1 MELIP
6 TSLSAR
12 LHPFFSLLDE
22 IGVHY
27 WGDLAPAGIPWTALE
42 KADVRY
48 SLPAAYTLLERYETR
63 EGVDDLAFR
72 GATRERFSMIEPG
85 IRQHF
90 LSACTLMVALSRYA
104 LLVRRYNGRAAG
116 LAVDAHYCWFRV
128 QTTEKVA
135 SETWNRFSDWSNLAV
150 PLGVAREALGP
161 SWAPAQ
167 VRLQSRVQVGGIV
180 RETFPNCDIRTGMSF
195 TGFSIP
201 VPKLSWRMRPFEA
214 RDHKRPIEGE
224 TSTFTTGRKEIG
236 PYLAELVA
244 PLLAER
250 KMSVQLAAE
259 LASTSV
265 RSLQR
270 QLTHEGTSWRD
281 VLTKARFE
289 HAARLLRETEC
300 PILEIS
306 MDLGYSDPSHFARA
320 FRRLTGVSPRAY
332 RAAHSPAVGQ
342 ASRSRLPIVINDPG
356 GPI

>member
-27 WGDLAPAGIPWTALE
+27 WGDLASAGIPWTALE
-42 KADVRY
+42 KPDVRY
-48 SLPAAYTLLERYETR
+48 SLPAAYTLLERYEAR

-72 GATRERFSMIEPG
+72 GAARERVNMIEPG

-116 LAVDAHYCWFRV
+116 LALDAHYCWFRV
-128 QTTEKVA
+128 QTTKKVA
-135 SETWNRFSDWSNLAV
+135 SEAWNRFSDWSNLAV
-150 PLGVAREALGP
+150 PLGVVREALGP
-161 SWAPAQ
+161 SWTPAH
-167 VRLQSRVQVGGIV
+167 VRLQSRVQVGDVV
-180 RETFPNCDIRTGMSF
+180 RETFPNCDIRTGAPFS
-195 TGFSIP
+195 GFSIP
-201 VPKLSWRMRPFEA
+201 LQRLSWRMRPFEA
-214 RDHKRPIEGE
+214 RDHKGLTEKE
-224 TSTFTTGRKEIG
+224 TSAVKIGTNEIG

-270 QLTHEGTSWRD
+270 QLTREGTSWRD
-281 VLTKARFE
+281 VLTKARFD

-320 FRRLTGVSPRAY
+320 FRGLTGVSPSAY
-332 RAAHSPAVGQ
+332 RATH
-342 ASRSRLPIVINDPG
+342 
-356 GPI
+356 